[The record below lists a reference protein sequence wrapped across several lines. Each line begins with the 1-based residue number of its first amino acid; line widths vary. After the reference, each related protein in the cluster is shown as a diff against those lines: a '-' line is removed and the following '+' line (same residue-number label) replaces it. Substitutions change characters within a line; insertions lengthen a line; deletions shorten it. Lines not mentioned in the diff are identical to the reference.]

1 MRAKAQ
7 VDAQHMAVTGAR
19 RQDFD
24 HPPRDPYR
32 RFVGIVARAP
42 RQRFG
47 VEDQDR
53 VDIRRIVELEAAE
66 LAERAHRT
74 AAWLPIGHPFGA
86 SAAQRRV
93 ARRIGSTRGRASDRE
108 KSGLYVDHQE
118 THDTMKKKK
127 T

>member
-53 VDIRRIVELEAAE
+53 VDIRRIVELKAAE
-66 LAERAHRT
+66 LAERDHRE
-74 AAWLPIGHPFGA
+74 
-86 SAAQRRV
+86 
-93 ARRIGSTRGRASDRE
+93 ARSEEHTSELQSLMRISYAVFC
-108 KSGLYVDHQE
+108 L
-118 THDTMKKKK
+118 KKKNQ
-127 T
+127 